1 MFDVVSGGWSVAPK
15 LQYCC
20 AGGQIGARLHGLVGG
35 CHIFCHASPLHMGIS
50 ISLGALEGD
59 SKFGAT
65 RSSVGADSTVL
76 GVDYRILVIVW
87 GALLLVQGH
96 VKVWWLDFVDAER
109 NGTKMRLRGSAF
121 QRIGCSGWRSSF

>member
-1 MFDVVSGGWSVAPK
+1 MFDVVSDRWSVAPK

-35 CHIFCHASPLHMGIS
+35 CRIFCRASPLHRGINM
-50 ISLGALEGD
+50 SLGSVEGD
-59 SKFGAT
+59 SKVGAT

-87 GALLLVQGH
+87 GALLLVLGP
-96 VKVWWLDFVDAER
+96 VKVWWLAFVDAER